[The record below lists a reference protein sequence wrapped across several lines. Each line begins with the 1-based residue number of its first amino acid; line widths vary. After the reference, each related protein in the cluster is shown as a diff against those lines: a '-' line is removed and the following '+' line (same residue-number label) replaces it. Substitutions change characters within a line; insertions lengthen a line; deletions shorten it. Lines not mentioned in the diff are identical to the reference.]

1 MAKRRIETKAGA
13 QPIGAYSQGMRA
25 GDFIFVSGQ
34 GPLDPHSGDICGGN
48 IEEQTART
56 LGNIK
61 AILEAGGAS
70 MADVVKVTAH
80 LSDLSLFERYNR
92 VYASYFPDPK
102 PARTTVGSQLL
113 GILVE
118 IDAIAYVPPK

>member
-1 MAKRRIETKAGA
+1 MAKRKIETKAGP
-13 QPIGAYSQGMRA
+13 QPIGAYSQAVRA

-34 GPLDPHSGDICGGN
+34 GPLDPHSGDICGAN
-48 IEEQTART
+48 IEEQTVRT

-61 AILEAGGAS
+61 AILEAAGAT

-80 LSDLSLFERYNR
+80 LSDISLFERYNR

-118 IDAIAYVPPK
+118 IDAVAYAPPR

>member
-1 MAKRRIETKAGA
+1 MAKRKIETGAGPK
-13 QPIGAYSQGMRA
+13 PIGAYSQAVRA

-34 GPLDPHSGDICGGN
+34 GPLDPHSGDVCGAN

-61 AILEAGGAS
+61 TILEAAGATMS
-70 MADVVKVTAH
+70 DVVKVTAH
-80 LSDLSLFERYNR
+80 LSDISLFERYNR

-102 PARTTVGSQLL
+102 PARTTVASQLL

-118 IDAIAYVPPK
+118 IDAIAYAPPK